1 MYQFLN
7 RRAEFD
13 DDNVLSCEQY
23 LLRFIATDKTLSE
36 ESMIMQVVAD
46 FLINLLAAHQVVI

>member
-46 FLINLLAAHQVVI
+46 FLINLLAAHQVVM

>member
-1 MYQFLN
+1 MYAFLN

-23 LLRFIATDKTLSE
+23 LLGFIATDKTLNE
-36 ESMIMQVVAD
+36 QSMIMQVVVD
-46 FLINLLAAHQVVI
+46 FLINLLAAHQVVM